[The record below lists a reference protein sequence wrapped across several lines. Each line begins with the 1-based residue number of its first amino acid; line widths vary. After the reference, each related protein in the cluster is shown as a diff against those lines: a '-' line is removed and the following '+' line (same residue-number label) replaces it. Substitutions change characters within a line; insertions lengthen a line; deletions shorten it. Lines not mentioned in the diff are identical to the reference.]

1 MRINRLIM
9 HNFGVYAGTN
19 EFDFRGQKPI
29 VLIGGLNGRGKT
41 TFLEAVLLALYGS
54 NSFAYQESTYKSYGQ
69 YLRSFV
75 NRNDISQ
82 QCYIEIDFQM
92 DADGTEN
99 YLVHREWDAL
109 KRRTRETICVEK
121 NGLYSEFLTNNW
133 PMFIENLLPSA
144 LSNFFFFDGEKIA
157 ELAVDDTDE
166 QMKNSIRSMLGLNT
180 LDVLN
185 NDLRRIINKL
195 SKKTTNNT
203 DINNVNL
210 LRDKKDAAAKK
221 LEEID
226 EEIEVTSSKLTE
238 IVAELEKKRE
248 EYTAIGGGAVE
259 QRQELLNKKVILST
273 QIEKENEQMV
283 NLAASELPLIL
294 VEDLL
299 QNINDQS
306 VDEFNKKTALET
318 LKTANNI
325 YDNYDQKKHTESIDE
340 FLEYMQQTL
349 VDDDTEIVYNLSD
362 STMYQV
368 DDLVSSRLV
377 NTQDKLKRIL
387 DESRKTKKEVD
398 QIESY
403 LSLDINEKKI
413 KELYKNI
420 KELEQKKIDY
430 DVKIDA
436 FNKKKAT
443 ANGEVI
449 KTNSD
454 FKKAVEEM
462 LHTLET
468 SDDAVREIKYANLAQ
483 DLLEKYSRK
492 LQYKKVENL
501 AGTITQCY
509 KLLANKK
516 TLIDHIE
523 MDSADLSLWYID
535 KNQECV
541 PKEKLSAGEKQ
552 LMVIS
557 ILWALAKCSKK
568 KLPVIIDTPLSRLDS
583 AHRKSLV
590 TTYFPN
596 ASDQTII
603 LSTDTEI
610 DRRYYNL
617 MKKDIGDEFFLNYDE
632 VTKSTTIERG
642 YFQEV

>member
-436 FNKKKAT
+436 LNKKKAT

>member
-436 FNKKKAT
+436 LNKKKAT

-483 DLLEKYSRK
+483 NLLEKYSRK

>member
-273 QIEKENEQMV
+273 QIEKENQQMV

-436 FNKKKAT
+436 LNKKKAT

-509 KLLANKK
+509 KVLANKK